1 MTKLLNFN
9 YAPIDEAGVSHNA
22 ALLRSIAS
30 FAKDH
35 DANPA
40 MARITRQRREQAKVG
55 FSSGHFPTIPASS
68 ANSEFAKMM
77 R

>member
-1 MTKLLNFN
+1 MR
-9 YAPIDEAGVSHNA
+9 
-22 ALLRSIAS
+22 RSCDYWRRIATAS
-30 FAKDH
+30 LILAKDH

-55 FSSGHFPTIPASS
+55 FSSGRFPTIPATS
-68 ANSEFAKMM
+68 ANSEVAQMM